1 MNFFDKNDIG
11 NIKIEPTILDKLIDS
26 VSFTLLIG
34 YWFYDLIIFSKLPE
48 TIPSH
53 FNLLGTP
60 DGFHSKKYLFILPL
74 ITTTIFAIIEYTNK
88 KPQKFNFPVPITPLN
103 AQKQYQLATQ
113 LTRVLRL
120 NTTIFFF
127 ITDLYA
133 TQLALK
139 TFELSKT
146 LSYLYLP
153 ILLSLVL
160 VPLIFYT
167 AKMIKNR

>member
-1 MNFFDKNDIG
+1 M
-11 NIKIEPTILDKLIDS
+11 
-26 VSFTLLIG
+26 
-34 YWFYDLIIFSKLPE
+34 
-48 TIPSH
+48 
-53 FNLLGTP
+53 
-60 DGFHSKKYLFILPL
+60 
-74 ITTTIFAIIEYTNK
+74 
-88 KPQKFNFPVPITPLN
+88 
-103 AQKQYQLATQ
+103 ATQ

-120 NTTIFFF
+120 NTTIFSF

-153 ILLSLVL
+153 ILLSFVL